1 MTHRA
6 TRPTLFAALLLSLSA
21 SALVAQSPQEIL
33 ARYNKAIDPTGKI
46 ATIQGM
52 KSSITMDIPAAGM
65 SATINAVQ
73 MRPNRMAM
81 TIEIAGLGEMKQ
93 GYDGTTAWGSDPMQ
107 GPRIITGAEA
117 ATLIDGANFE
127 AMARD
132 PKLFTAME
140 AAGEGEVNGE
150 KTVCVKLTWKSE
162 RVTTECYSAASGLLL
177 ETRSKQQSQMGEIEA
192 VSRMSDYRDING
204 IMVPHKI
211 TQSAMGME
219 QVMTTTSVV
228 FGPQDAK
235 LFELPPEIK
244 ALKDK

>member
-1 MTHRA
+1 MTHSVA
-6 TRPTLFAALLLSLSA
+6 RPTLFAALLLSLTA
-21 SALVAQSPQEIL
+21 SALVAQSPAEVL

-46 ATIQGM
+46 PSIQGM
-52 KSSITMDIPAAGM
+52 KSTISMDIPAAGM

-73 MRPNRMAM
+73 SRPNRMAM
-81 TIEIAGLGEMKQ
+81 TIEIPGLGQMKQ
-93 GYDGTTAWGSDPMQ
+93 GYDGSTAWGSDPMQ

-117 ATLIDGANFE
+117 ASLVDGANFE

-132 PKLFTAME
+132 PKLFSKVE
-140 AAGEGEVNGE
+140 AAGAGEVNGE
-150 KTVCVKLTWKSE
+150 KTTCLKLTWKSE
-162 RVTTECYSAASGLLL
+162 RVTTECFSTTSGLLL
-177 ETRSKQQSQMGEIEA
+177 ESRTKQQSQMGEIEA
-192 VSRMSDYRDING
+192 VSRMSDYRNIDG
-204 IMVPHKI
+204 IMVPHKM

-219 QVMTTTSVV
+219 QVMTTTSVS